1 MMPPN
6 AAPVQSGSAV
16 VFEDKASLALKSEL
30 DRLAPSDASLLL
42 VGETGTGKEQIA
54 RYIHEQSRRRS
65 NPFIAVNCG
74 ALPETLVEAEFFG
87 HQLLLTGAS
96 NGRRPRR

>member
-42 VGETGTGKEQIA
+42 VGETGTGKN
-54 RYIHEQSRRRS
+54 RSRVTFTNR
-65 NPFIAVNCG
+65 AGG
-74 ALPETLVEAEFFG
+74 AATHSL
-87 HQLLLTGAS
+87 
-96 NGRRPRR
+96 R